1 MNTYYKFCPN
11 VFLAKCTEKH
21 EKGETIPVETKYGK
35 ENDSIV
41 FNLIF
46 ERDGFYYYS
55 IVRADGFNVQE
66 HAKRKAEK
74 LHNAALNAEK
84 KSDEY
89 YVKSNKDSDFL
100 SLCEPIKV
108 GHHSE
113 KRHRKI
119 IEQAQNNA
127 SKMVEQSKIAE
138 NYSYRAEYWEKRENL
153 INESMPESVEYFEFK
168 FEQAKQKHEG
178 LKNGTI
184 PRDHSFSLTY
194 AKKEVNEI
202 EKKLNICRKLWE

>member
-11 VFLAKCTEKH
+11 VFLAKCTDKH

-41 FNLIF
+41 FNLVF

-74 LHNAALNAEK
+74 LHNAASNAEK
-84 KSDEY
+84 KSGQY
-89 YVKSNKDSDFL
+89 YQKSASMVENIPFGQ
-100 SLCEPIKV
+100 PILV

-113 KRHRKI
+113 KHHRAT
-119 IEQAQNNA
+119 IEKSQNAMNNC
-127 SKMVEQSKIAE
+127 VEQSKIAE

-168 FEQAKQKHEG
+168 LEQAKARHEG

-194 AKKEVNEI
+194 AKKEANEI
-202 EKKLNICRKLWE
+202 EKKLNICRKLWD